1 MADILRNDVIPP
13 FLTKTY
19 DMVDNPATDAIIS
32 WSNGNNSFVVWNPV
46 EFLSGAPSQ
55 IIQAQQFFQ
64 LCAATQ
70 YLCGWLSSSQSTSST
85 LCMPAILEIVSTK
98 QSEVKLMGH

>member
-1 MADILRNDVIPP
+1 MADTLRTDAIPP

-46 EFLSGAPSQ
+46 EFAQELLPKSFKHNNFFSFVRQLSTYVGGSHLHNLQVPHCVCL
-55 IIQAQQFFQ
+55 QF
-64 LCAATQ
+64 LKSC
-70 YLCGWLSSSQSTSST
+70 L
-85 LCMPAILEIVSTK
+85 AINQK
-98 QSEVKLMGH
+98 